1 MTVFDERQVMELDPE
16 QLGAMAAARAN
27 EFIDEALLTTSWKP
41 MALVLGANLA
51 FVGLVFVFGG
61 R

>member
-16 QLGAMAAARAN
+16 QLGAMVA
-27 EFIDEALLTTSWKP
+27 ALLTACWKP
-41 MALVLGANLA
+41 VALVLGANLA
-51 FVGLVFVFGG
+51 FVRLVFVFGG